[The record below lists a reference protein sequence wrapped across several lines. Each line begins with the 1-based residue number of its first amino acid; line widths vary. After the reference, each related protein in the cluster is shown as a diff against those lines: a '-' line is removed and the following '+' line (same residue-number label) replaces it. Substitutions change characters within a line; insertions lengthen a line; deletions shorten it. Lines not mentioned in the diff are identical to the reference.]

1 MKRLLL
7 LLATVTLAGCSL
19 DSTGPA
25 NNPSDPAT
33 ETFAASL
40 GVDIPSMVKTEAGD
54 YYKDITVGTGAGP
67 IAGDAY
73 VDFKYDLYLKD
84 GSKFES
90 GTIALAD
97 QQSLGTLIPGLA
109 DTMQGMRE
117 GGRRLMVISSAY
129 AYQNSTRTGA
139 TGVVMPPN
147 STLIFDI
154 TLNHIASVQ

>member
-1 MKRLLL
+1 MKRLFL

-19 DSTGPA
+19 TSTGPV

-40 GVDIPSMVKTEAGD
+40 GVDIPSMVKTAAGN
-54 YYKDITVGTGAGP
+54 YYKDITVGTGAQ
-67 IAGDAY
+67 INGDAY
-73 VDFKYDLYLKD
+73 VDMSYNLYLKD
-84 GSKFES
+84 GRKFDG
-90 GTIALAD
+90 GTILLTD
-97 QQSLGTLIPGLA
+97 QRSLGNLIPGLA

-129 AYQNSTRTGA
+129 AYQSSTNTSS
-139 TGVVMPPN
+139 TGVFMPAN